1 MPKLTEKG
9 HIYALFAI
17 VVLATAL
24 GALTQPVMNA
34 MMGGVV
40 ATFAVGPEVGQWLTT
55 IYMLGMGITVPVVTY
70 LSQKFTT
77 KQLTYGALAI
87 FLVGSFVAMVAPSFW
102 VLFLGRILQAIAS
115 GITLPLLQAIAVTQ
129 FPPHQHATAMGI
141 AGIAMGFAPNIGP
154 LIGGAM
160 VDSLGWRSFFVLLS
174 VLLALLIVA
183 TFALVPSKP
192 RPALP
197 AALDVWSFLLSTF
210 GFGGLLLGLTEA
222 ASLSLS
228 HPLVWAPLIVGI
240 LCLIAFIRRQRRVS
254 DPLINLDIFQSRR
267 YNVSFW
273 ILNGLFASFMGI
285 TLIIP
290 LWVAQVG
297 GGSALEAGMVF
308 IPATI
313 FALILNPVSGILA
326 DRFGTRIV
334 VIGGTLCLAVGALSM
349 AFVNETT
356 PLWLLTLMQTVRGFG
371 VSSLIGPLSSWG
383 LSDLPR
389 PLVMDG
395 SAFCATVRQACASFG
410 TAAMMY
416 LVSLSASAA
425 FGAEICFQ
433 WAFGLSALLSIA
445 VLGASVIL
453 VRKN

>member
-24 GALTQPVMNA
+24 GSLTQTVMNA

-297 GGSALEAGMVF
+297 VARRWKRVWS
-308 IPATI
+308 
-313 FALILNPVSGILA
+313 
-326 DRFGTRIV
+326 
-334 VIGGTLCLAVGALSM
+334 LSRLP
-349 AFVNETT
+349 F
-356 PLWLLTLMQTVRGFG
+356 
-371 VSSLIGPLSSWG
+371 SPLS
-383 LSDLPR
+383 
-389 PLVMDG
+389 
-395 SAFCATVRQACASFG
+395 
-410 TAAMMY
+410 
-416 LVSLSASAA
+416 
-425 FGAEICFQ
+425 
-433 WAFGLSALLSIA
+433 
-445 VLGASVIL
+445 
-453 VRKN
+453 